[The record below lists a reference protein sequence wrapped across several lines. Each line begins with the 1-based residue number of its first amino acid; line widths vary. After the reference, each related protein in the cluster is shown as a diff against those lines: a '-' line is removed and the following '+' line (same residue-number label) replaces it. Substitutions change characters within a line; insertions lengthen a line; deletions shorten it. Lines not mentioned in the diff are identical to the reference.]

1 MPCLPA
7 APAHIHKRYYIMA
20 NVSYSK
26 RHNKFLFPAL
36 AGAIYGSPCEAK
48 NEISNVVNYS
58 KSLHSVWHFMFL
70 LKTVVKRRYLM
81 RFSTNLVPLRL
92 EPSESA
98 SERELSCQI
107 CTGLPGR
114 RRSCHD
120 DDLAERDYSGN
131 QLGQLRL
138 DRSGT
143 EDLPEGPPVSGIQR
157 GRSGRYRRPLHLGPQ
172 SKTPLQ
178 ATGYQTCSAAEQRGI

>member
-92 EPSESA
+92 ELSESA
-98 SERELSCQI
+98 SLGDSYHVRRVRLNLMTLKAEL
-107 CTGLPGR
+107 L
-114 RRSCHD
+114 
-120 DDLAERDYSGN
+120 LLKN
-131 QLGQLRL
+131 
-138 DRSGT
+138 
-143 EDLPEGPPVSGIQR
+143 VSLKDWVI
-157 GRSGRYRRPLHLGPQ
+157 L
-172 SKTPLQ
+172 
-178 ATGYQTCSAAEQRGI
+178 IV